1 MRLKLIGFGLLAFGS
16 FLLSPTNSYA
26 AANCK
31 QGDCACWIKAG
42 GYCTAYIKLK
52 TGKSQSGDANKW
64 KSNIKSSDV
73 KKGDVA
79 IFKSKTHVAYVE
91 SVNKDKKGKPTSV
104 KVSEYNYGPKWVDES
119 CLVTDKFG
127 IVSTRTVDISSVDG
141 GFWRP

>member
-1 MRLKLIGFGLLAFGS
+1 MKMKIVTLSVIAAFP
-16 FLLSPTNSYA
+16 FLLSPANSYA
-26 AANCK
+26 KAPCTT
-31 QGDCACWIKAG
+31 GDCDCWIKEG

-52 TGKSQSGDANKW
+52 TRKSQSGDANKW

-79 IFKSKTHVAYVE
+79 IFKSITHVAYVE
-91 SVNKDKKGKPTSV
+91 NVSKDKKTV
-104 KVSEYNYGPKWVDES
+104 TVSEYNYGPKWTDKK

-127 IVSTRTVDISSVDG
+127 VVSTRTVNISSVDG